1 MSLKAR
7 AVALLMLLGGLGG
20 CGCAFAEAKTSKS
33 EVWEARYLF
42 ARVVANVRQEGNTLK
57 GVAWVHGVER
67 EVLTYHFSGTVH
79 EGKILASHYTGHEFR
94 GEMVSDRKAVGVL
107 TTSKGWSF
115 RVEAKRRG
123 PMVEDDLEAHP

>member
-7 AVALLMLLGGLGG
+7 AVAFLIILGGLGG
-20 CGCAFAEAKTSKS
+20 CPFAEAKTSKS

-42 ARVVANVRQEGNTLK
+42 ARIVANIRQEGNALK
-57 GVAWVHGVER
+57 GVAWVHGVES

-123 PMVEDDLEAHP
+123 PMAGDDLEVHP